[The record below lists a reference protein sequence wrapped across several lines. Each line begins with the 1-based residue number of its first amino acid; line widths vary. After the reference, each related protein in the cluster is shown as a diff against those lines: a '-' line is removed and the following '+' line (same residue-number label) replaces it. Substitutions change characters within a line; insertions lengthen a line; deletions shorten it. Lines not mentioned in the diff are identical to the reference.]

1 MDQAHRPR
9 KLYLIGLDQ
18 DDLAL
23 DAAQA
28 CLRVARRKAAAIDHD
43 AVDIIL
49 GRIAVEFEGAAGGA
63 EARVQFRQHAARLDM
78 AFIGIEQAIAE
89 AALPPW
95 VEFVQRPR
103 LEPPMP
109 RG

>member
-9 KLYLIGLDQ
+9 QFYLVGLDQ

-28 CLRVARRKAAAIDHD
+28 VLPVARKNSAAIDHD
-43 AVDIIL
+43 AIDIIL
-49 GRIAVEFEGAAGGA
+49 CRIAVEFERAAGGR

-78 AFIGIEQAIAE
+78 AFLGLEQATAE
-89 AALPPW
+89 AGPPRW
-95 VEFVQRPR
+95 VEI
-103 LEPPMP
+103 
-109 RG
+109 G